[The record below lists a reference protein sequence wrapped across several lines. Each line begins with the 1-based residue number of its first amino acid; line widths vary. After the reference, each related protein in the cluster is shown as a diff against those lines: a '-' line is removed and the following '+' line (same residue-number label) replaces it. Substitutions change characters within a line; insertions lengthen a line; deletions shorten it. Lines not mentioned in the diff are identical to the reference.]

1 MFRLIKLFAVIMLV
15 TTSEGGMNTI
25 FPPYLEFRNVAV
37 SRIGIIISL
46 FGVMALVARLP
57 SGAVY
62 TGQRAKALLG
72 SALTLLGFSTAGLAY
87 NGSQIYV
94 ILLTLL
100 HGLAFGAV
108 TTIMLALTIELK
120 PDGHSHGA
128 TMGWYTASIS
138 AGYALGSSLSGF
150 LADALGFQPS
160 FGLMGA
166 FPLVAVVLVGTL
178 PRPEAASPPANP
190 DLDKRKIERPNRSR
204 IPKLDF
210 SGLTP
215 TILLAT
221 LVAFYINFLDD
232 AVGTFFP
239 LFGLSIG
246 LSLTAIGGLR
256 SAKSLAATG
265 IRPISGI
272 FFKFVDY
279 RMLNNAAILLW
290 SLVVLLF
297 PEMRLAWIFLI
308 AFIVAGISRGL
319 IRVTSATMVAEEKST
334 GKARLGLA
342 SGFYNAGL
350 DLGAFAGPIAGGF
363 LASTWGIP
371 AIFRTIPVVLFITF
385 LLASVLVTQV
395 EKSAAKAISFE
406 QRR

>member
-1 MFRLIKLFAVIMLV
+1 MIKLFIIILMV

-25 FPPYLEFRNVAV
+25 FPPYLEFLNV
-37 SRIGIIISL
+37 SISQIGIIVSL
-46 FGVMALVARLP
+46 FGVTSLLARLP
-57 SGAVY
+57 SGAMY
-62 TGQRAKALLG
+62 TEQRAKTLLS
-72 SALTLLGFSTAGLAY
+72 SALVLLGFSTAGLAY
-87 NGSQIYV
+87 NGGQAYV
-94 ILLTLL
+94 ILLTLV

-120 PDGHSHGA
+120 PDSHSNGV

-138 AGYALGSSLSGF
+138 AGYALGSSFSGF
-150 LADALGFQPS
+150 LADTGGFQMG
-160 FGLMGA
+160 FGIIGV
-166 FPLVAVVLVGTL
+166 FPLVALLVVSTL
-178 PRPEAASPPANP
+178 PQPEAASYPPGHVEEKGELA
-190 DLDKRKIERPNRSR
+190 RPNRSR
-204 IPKLDF
+204 FWRIDL

-215 TILLAT
+215 TIVLAT

-265 IRPISGI
+265 IRPISGVL
-272 FFKFVDY
+272 FKFVDL
-279 RMLNNAAILLW
+279 RLLNNAAILLW
-290 SLVVLLF
+290 SLVVLLL
-297 PEMRLAWIFLI
+297 PEMRLAWIFFI
-308 AFIVAGISRGL
+308 AFILVGISRGL

-363 LASTWGIP
+363 LASSWGIP
-371 AIFRTIPVVLFITF
+371 AMFRTVPIVLLIAF
-385 LLASVLVTQV
+385 LLASVLVTRV
-395 EKSAAKAISFE
+395 EKSAAKTISFE